1 MLFQTGAANGGLVSS
16 CIPLDPFVRVEAS
29 IARASKPRRNIHS
42 RAHVGRGSAETG
54 SEVPHPNSWQWRVS
68 PAAVVFVFVFAFVI
82 HRYPVVPDHLGV
94 SFLRTDRSIV
104 SFYRQSIPYCSY
116 INPSILSTI
125 ISIDK
130 QTNHYSRVF
139 YETLLNQRPE
149 SEMAQEWCVLYGVME
164 EEDAAKAYKKMLK
177 RKANKGGGSGS
188 TAATPSS
195 STGEKK
201 KKKKKRILDEVEYD
215 AGMSAGGD
223 EGIGIA
229 AL

>member
-1 MLFQTGAANGGLVSS
+1 M
-16 CIPLDPFVRVEAS
+16 
-29 IARASKPRRNIHS
+29 
-42 RAHVGRGSAETG
+42 
-54 SEVPHPNSWQWRVS
+54 
-68 PAAVVFVFVFAFVI
+68 
-82 HRYPVVPDHLGV
+82 
-94 SFLRTDRSIV
+94 
-104 SFYRQSIPYCSY
+104 
-116 INPSILSTI
+116 
-125 ISIDK
+125 
-130 QTNHYSRVF
+130 F

-177 RKANKGGGSGS
+177 RKANKGGGGGGS

-195 STGEKK
+195 SMGETK
-201 KKKKKRILDEVEYD
+201 KKKKKRILDEVEFD